1 MEYDSTTSTITCTFL
16 NKFDTSEN
24 MCKIQYGVCGQN
36 QMEMTSASDTSDSV
50 TIKLSILN
58 SASYCYTLTAS
69 NDSNTVIVKG
79 QIGKNEN

>member
-1 MEYDSTTSTITCTFL
+1 MD
-16 NKFDTSEN
+16 
-24 MCKIQYGVCGQN
+24 VN

-50 TIKLSILN
+50 TLKLRILK

-79 QIGKNEN
+79 QIGKNENRMPIL